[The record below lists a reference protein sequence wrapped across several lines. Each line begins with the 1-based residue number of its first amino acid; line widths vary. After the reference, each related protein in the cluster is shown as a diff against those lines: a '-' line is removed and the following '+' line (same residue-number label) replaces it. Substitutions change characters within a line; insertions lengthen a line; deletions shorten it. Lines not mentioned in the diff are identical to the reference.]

1 MEKLYYV
8 EVTVSG
14 SIAIS
19 SDVAASEDE
28 AREMVEA
35 AISGEKKD
43 AEIMESTGDML
54 RPGLHNGEA
63 DVGDTFTSDD

>member
-14 SIAIS
+14 SIAIG

-28 AREMVEA
+28 AREMLTYSHSSRSGSLPA
-35 AISGEKKD
+35 A
-43 AEIMESTGDML
+43 L
-54 RPGLHNGEA
+54 
-63 DVGDTFTSDD
+63 

>member
-28 AREMVEA
+28 AREMVKA

-43 AEIMESTGDML
+43 AEIMESIGDML
-54 RPGLHNGEA
+54 RRRLDNGEA
-63 DVGDTFTSDD
+63 DIGDTFTSDD